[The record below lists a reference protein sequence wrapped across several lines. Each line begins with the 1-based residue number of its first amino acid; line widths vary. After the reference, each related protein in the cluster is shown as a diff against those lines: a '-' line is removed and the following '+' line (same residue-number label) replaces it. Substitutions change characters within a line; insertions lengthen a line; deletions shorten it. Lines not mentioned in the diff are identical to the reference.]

1 MAHFAGEDTLIEP
14 LKSLGVVVGHQL
26 VVVILET
33 HSVGLGQVL
42 VDGEV
47 VTEDADAADLTS
59 MPGPGHQRGPIYR
72 IVLRHLEVVTPLDVE
87 ADLVLEKNTIITILF
102 HFIPLS

>member
-26 VVVILET
+26 VVVILEA

-47 VTEDADAADLTS
+47 VTQDANATDLTS
-59 MPGPGHQRGPIYR
+59 VPGPGHQRGPIYR
-72 IVLRHLEVVTPLDVE
+72 IVLSHLEVVTALDVE
-87 ADLVLEKNTIITILF
+87 ADFVLKNNTIITILL
-102 HFIPLS
+102 HFMI

>member
-14 LKSLGVVVGHQL
+14 LKSLGVVVSHQL
-26 VVVILET
+26 VVVILEA

-47 VTEDADAADLTS
+47 VTQDADAADLTS
-59 MPGPGHQRGPIYR
+59 VPGPGHQRGPIYR
-72 IVLRHLEVVTPLDVE
+72 IVLSHLEVVTALDVE
-87 ADLVLEKNTIITILF
+87 ADLVLENN
-102 HFIPLS
+102 